1 MATDNRGVMVY
12 LPAEIE
18 AKMAEYCTEYNITRK
33 DKQGNLVTSL
43 GSGIVAYLKSQLLSD
58 RPRVASD
65 RPIIGLTK
73 EEVLDL
79 IAESNTNNTP
89 IVGIASLVENRSPD
103 LPDTAVLHR
112 LETIDRQ
119 LLSVI
124 GLAKDEVEQLIQVS
138 EQRIMEAVHSLRV
151 ELRGELAEVKTID
164 EQVNTA
170 QIETLTTS
178 QDREME
184 NNVKSP
190 ATDLSVPSVTSGTK
204 PITKDVSRWLKP
216 LKDKNFRDIVQ
227 AGISDKWSNQEIA
240 TKLFEAGYGKDNNT
254 NPDPA
259 QLVSAMKTA
268 FSIEAENCPSV

>member
-33 DKQGNLVTSL
+33 DRQGNIVTSL
-43 GSGIVAYLKSQLLSD
+43 GSGIVAYLKSQLLGD
-58 RPRVASD
+58 RPRATSD

-73 EEVLDL
+73 AEVLDL

-103 LPDTAVLHR
+103 LLDTAVLHR

-119 LLSVI
+119 LLSVT

-138 EQRIMEAVHSLRV
+138 EQRIMEAVYSLRV

-170 QIETLTTS
+170 QIETLSTS

-227 AGISDKWSNQEIA
+227 AGISDKWINQEIA

-254 NPDPA
+254 NPYPA

-268 FSIEAENCPSV
+268 FSIEAENCI

>member
-268 FSIEAENCPSV
+268 FSIEAENCASV